1 MRTRNRH
8 LTAGLSAAAMFASVL
23 ALASV
28 SNASNTRTPRAETSP
43 CATAESQEDD
53 GGAADNKKT
62 SKHDHGEH
70 DGDGQRPDDELSL
83 PSDCEEESGGGED
96 EDDNGLDV
104 ISDSCDDSLLL
115 PHDGF
120 QKGNRCV
127 STEFG
132 EVGEAENN
140 PSLFI
145 VSAPRQVAVDEAF
158 TILVSTRNL
167 IRDRFLAAGEGG
179 YYKERSIL
187 DEDGIVHG
195 HFHAACRELT
205 SRRNAPNPAPRPAFF
220 QAVEDG
226 GGGAEPDQVA
236 VRVPGLEEPGL
247 YQCAIWAGDGSHRM
261 PMMQRADQIPAFD
274 TVRIQVTDG

>member
-23 ALASV
+23 ALTSV
-28 SNASNTRTPRAETSP
+28 SSATNTRTPHAATSP
-43 CATAESQEDD
+43 CTTP
-53 GGAADNKKT
+53 AAKK
-62 SKHDHGEH
+62 SDKHDHGQHE
-70 DGDGQRPDDELSL
+70 GDGQQPDDELSL
-83 PSDCEEESGGGED
+83 PSDCDKKSNGRDRD
-96 EDDNGLDV
+96 EDDNEDELGV

-145 VSAPRQVAVDEAF
+145 VSAPRQVAVDEPF

-167 IRDRFLAAGEGG
+167 VRDRFLPAGEGG

-205 SRRNAPNPAPRPAFF
+205 SRRTAPDPAPRPDFF
-220 QAVEDG
+220 LAVEDG
-226 GGGAEPDQVA
+226 GGGAEPDEVA
-236 VRVPGLEEPGL
+236 VRVSGLPDPGL
-247 YQCAIWAGDGSHRM
+247 YQCAVWAGDGSHRM
-261 PMMQRADQIPAFD
+261 PMMERADQIPAFD
-274 TVRIQVTDG
+274 AVRIVVTEG